1 MCTTDGISTF
11 TLYQHDM
18 RQLVTFWLAAF
29 EYAGNGANAAS
40 LWSLADLFAQ
50 DNPRFDRQRFYVA
63 AGKPEA
69 DAARKR

>member
-40 LWSLADLFAQ
+40 LSFSV
-50 DNPRFDRQRFYVA
+50 DNDGNATVDA
-63 AGKPEA
+63 AGLNPITL
-69 DAARKR
+69 